1 MRKLFREFYNRS
13 SVDVAKD
20 LLGKYLVHI
29 VDDIEVIAKIVET
42 EAYMGPSD
50 KAAHS
55 YNNRRTKRTE
65 IMFGAPGFAYA
76 FTIYGMYSCMN
87 VVTEEVGR
95 PQAVLIRALEPIAGL
110 EKMVELRYKKYL
122 KDCNKREILGLT
134 NGPSK
139 LCMSMGIT
147 KINNEND
154 LCGDNLYITEDTK
167 EQQFQTVCTT
177 RINIDY
183 AEEAIYY
190 PWRFYIDGNK
200 YVSQK

>member
-65 IMFGAPGFAYA
+65 IIFGAPGFAYV
-76 FTIYGMYSCMN
+76 FT
-87 VVTEEVGR
+87 
-95 PQAVLIRALEPIAGL
+95 
-110 EKMVELRYKKYL
+110 K
-122 KDCNKREILGLT
+122 
-134 NGPSK
+134 
-139 LCMSMGIT
+139 
-147 KINNEND
+147 
-154 LCGDNLYITEDTK
+154 
-167 EQQFQTVCTT
+167 
-177 RINIDY
+177 
-183 AEEAIYY
+183 
-190 PWRFYIDGNK
+190 
-200 YVSQK
+200 